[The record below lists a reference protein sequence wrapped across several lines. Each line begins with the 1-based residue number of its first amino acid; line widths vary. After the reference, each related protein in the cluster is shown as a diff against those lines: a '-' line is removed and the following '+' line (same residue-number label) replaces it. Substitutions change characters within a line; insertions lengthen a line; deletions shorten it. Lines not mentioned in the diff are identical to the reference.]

1 MERIL
6 VVDDDKDLRFNLS
19 NILKDEGYDVLA
31 VEDGREA
38 LKAVQNNSPN
48 LALLDIRLPS
58 MNGMEILEKLKRI
71 DKDLIIIMLTAYAE
85 VKDAVK
91 AMKLG
96 AFDYVT
102 KPFDN
107 EELILIIK
115 NSLQAQ
121 YLSREVK
128 ELRRKLREKKPI
140 EERMGASPR

>member
-115 NSLQAQ
+115 IPYRPS
-121 YLSREVK
+121 
-128 ELRRKLREKKPI
+128 I
-140 EERMGASPR
+140 

>member
-1 MERIL
+1 MEKIL
-6 VVDDDKDLRFNLS
+6 IVDDDQDLRFNLS

-38 LKAVQNNSPN
+38 LKTVQRNCPN
-48 LALLDIRLPS
+48 LVLLDIRLPS
-58 MNGMEILEKLKRI
+58 MNGMEIFEKLKRM
-71 DKDLIIIMLTAYAE
+71 DKDLLIIMLTAYVE

-107 EELILIIK
+107 EELILRSQSAILTQK
-115 NSLQAQ
+115 A
-121 YLSREVK
+121 
-128 ELRRKLREKKPI
+128 
-140 EERMGASPR
+140 

>member
-1 MERIL
+1 MMIRIS
-6 VVDDDKDLRFNLS
+6 RFNLS

-128 ELRRKLREKKPI
+128 ELRRKLREKNQ
-140 EERMGASPR
+140 

>member
-6 VVDDDKDLRFNLS
+6 VVDDDKDLRFSLS
-19 NILKDEGYDVLA
+19 SILKDEGYDVLA

-38 LKAVQNNSPN
+38 LKTVQRNCPD
-48 LALLDIRLPS
+48 LVLLDIRLPS
-58 MNGMEILEKLKRI
+58 MNGMKILEKLQRI
-71 DKDLIIIMLTAYAE
+71 DKDLIIIMLTADAE

-115 NSLQAQ
+115 KALHTHVYLQTFWDTSA
-121 YLSREVK
+121 LFK
-128 ELRRKLREKKPI
+128 F
-140 EERMGASPR
+140 AT